1 MVLHFWFSGLLKAKI
16 CLQDCRWS
24 QGTCSFQGI
33 LSSGCYSMIPT
44 HFKNWRKW
52 CAYCKYITP
61 LNNVSFLAVK
71 KNSQKYLIL
80 NHTGY
85 LFWSQNSTL
94 FYLGLVC
101 WLKFFVIHSSL
112 TWYSCTWTIHFDWDH
127 QNLGGKLLN
136 NVCPQ

>member
-61 LNNVSFLAVK
+61 LNNVSFFLLSRKIAK
-71 KNSQKYLIL
+71 KI
-80 NHTGY
+80 
-85 LFWSQNSTL
+85 LFWIIQDISFGVKIQLFCILVLFANWSSLKFTL
-94 FYLGLVC
+94 RYLGTLA
-101 WLKFFVIHSSL
+101 LEPFTLIEIIK
-112 TWYSCTWTIHFDWDH
+112 T
-127 QNLGGKLLN
+127 
-136 NVCPQ
+136 

>member
-61 LNNVSFLAVK
+61 LNNVSFFLLSRKIAK
-71 KNSQKYLIL
+71 KI
-80 NHTGY
+80 
-85 LFWSQNSTL
+85 LFWIIQDISFGVKIQLFCILVLFANWSSLKFTL
-94 FYLGLVC
+94 RYLGTLA
-101 WLKFFVIHSSL
+101 LEPFTLIGIIK
-112 TWYSCTWTIHFDWDH
+112 T
-127 QNLGGKLLN
+127 
-136 NVCPQ
+136 